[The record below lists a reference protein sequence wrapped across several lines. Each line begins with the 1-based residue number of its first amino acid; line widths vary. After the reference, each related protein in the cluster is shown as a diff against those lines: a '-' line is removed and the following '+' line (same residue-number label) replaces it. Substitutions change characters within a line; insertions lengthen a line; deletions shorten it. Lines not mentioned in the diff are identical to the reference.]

1 MNQTEARTQGFSAQ
15 QRESCVVKLTEL
27 YEQLLK
33 VAVDVQKVYG
43 KTSRIGHEADLAT
56 KVLFNFK
63 NEVANLD

>member
-1 MNQTEARTQGFSAQ
+1 MTETQTHGFSPEE
-15 QRESCVVKLTEL
+15 REACVLKLTEL
-27 YEQLLK
+27 YEHLLK
-33 VAVDVQKVYG
+33 ISVDVQKVYG

>member
-1 MNQTEARTQGFSAQ
+1 MAEIQTHGFSTEE
-15 QRESCVVKLTEL
+15 RESCVMKLTEL

-33 VAVDVQKVYG
+33 ISVDVQKAYG

>member
-1 MNQTEARTQGFSAQ
+1 MSETRRHGFSPEE
-15 QRESCVVKLTEL
+15 RESCVIKLTEL

-33 VAVDVQKVYG
+33 IAVDVQKAYG
-43 KTSRIGHEADLAT
+43 KTSRVGHEADLAT